1 MYRADWIGTVV
12 DEEERPLVAR
22 AFRLGEI
29 IEGEATVAA
38 LKERVRVLAIP
49 VRCRGE
55 VIGVLTRESAPS
67 FGRQP
72 GELERTYVDIFNR
85 FARMIAAGD
94 FPFDAQDAETE
105 EAPRVGDGVIL
116 LDASGRVE
124 YTSPNGVSAL
134 HRIGVHA
141 NTEGL
146 RFGELGPRR
155 QPRATRRSRSRA
167 PVTEELEGQADVSV
181 LIRCIP
187 LIDHG
192 AVSGAV
198 VLTRDVSELRRRDR
212 LLLSKDATIREIH
225 HRVKNNLQTISSL
238 LRLQGRRFSSPEAKV
253 AIEESVRR
261 IRAIALVHE
270 TLSREAGDD
279 VAFVEI
285 VRPLA
290 RMVEEGMSS
299 EDRPVS
305 FTVEGDAGFL
315 PGHGGHAAVGGA
327 QRAAAERHRP
337 RLPAETSTSRPSRA
351 GWWSTLEQRRR
362 AACGPRWSTTASGS
376 PRASRSTAPPASA
389 CRSCAPSSR
398 RSWPARSRSS
408 GAPATATGPGTVVR
422 LDVPVAAPRV
432 TRTRTARRRATAPC
446 GGRGPRDR
454 KRWRGGQAV
463 RRWRATY
470 CLRSWRRSSSEVPPH
485 TPESWLVARA
495 YSRHGAWASHWRHTA
510 LAFSIC
516 SMAGPV
522 VPTGKNRSGS
532 VSRHRAT
539 SRQSSRSMV
548 SCRVRVERGPR
559 GSSAAVSGSRAS
571 S

>member
-1 MYRADWIGTVV
+1 V
-12 DEEERPLVAR
+12 
-22 AFRLGEI
+22 RLNGKTI
-29 IEGEATVAA
+29 A
-38 LKERVRVLAIP
+38 VLS
-49 VRCRGE
+49 
-55 VIGVLTRESAPS
+55 RESTPS
-67 FGRQP
+67 VGRSP

-116 LDASGRVE
+116 LDSTGRVE

-146 RFGELGPRR
+146 RFGELGLDGRLVET
-155 QPRATRRSRSRA
+155 AFSMRA

-315 PGHGGHAAVGGA
+315 PAMVATPLSVVLNELLQNAIDHAFPAGVDLQAEPGRVVVELENDGSRLRATVVDDGVGLPEGFSLESTAGLGLSIVRTLVTSELSGTISLERGA
-327 QRAAAERHRP
+327 
-337 RLPAETSTSRPSRA
+337 
-351 GWWSTLEQRRR
+351 GV
-362 AACGPRWSTTASGS
+362 GPR
-376 PRASRSTAPPASA
+376 
-389 CRSCAPSSR
+389 
-398 RSWPARSRSS
+398 
-408 GAPATATGPGTVVR
+408 PGTVVR
-422 LDVPVAAPRV
+422 LEVPVSP
-432 TRTRTARRRATAPC
+432 
-446 GGRGPRDR
+446 
-454 KRWRGGQAV
+454 
-463 RRWRATY
+463 
-470 CLRSWRRSSSEVPPH
+470 
-485 TPESWLVARA
+485 
-495 YSRHGAWASHWRHTA
+495 
-510 LAFSIC
+510 
-516 SMAGPV
+516 
-522 VPTGKNRSGS
+522 
-532 VSRHRAT
+532 
-539 SRQSSRSMV
+539 
-548 SCRVRVERGPR
+548 
-559 GSSAAVSGSRAS
+559 
-571 S
+571 